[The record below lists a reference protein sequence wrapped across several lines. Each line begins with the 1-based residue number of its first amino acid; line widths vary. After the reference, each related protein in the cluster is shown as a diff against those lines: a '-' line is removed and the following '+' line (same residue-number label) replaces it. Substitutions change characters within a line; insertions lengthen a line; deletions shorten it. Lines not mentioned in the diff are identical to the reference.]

1 MTGYEAFCLYSS
13 LKLHFTTESYDFF
26 KYNGKVSTSVEAF
39 ENRKD
44 KWYFYKLSRRFN
56 NKEQGQDFL
65 VANFVTDSNA
75 WIGNLLQN
83 DAELY
88 YRVRQS
94 VIQSLTYAFT
104 NDITN
109 LFRTFEGD
117 HNEILKCHDG
127 QYPYLLQRFL
137 HEGIS
142 IESMCIL
149 NSVLNFLPAWDKKI
163 NDTIRYPKISM
174 MFKKYTPFI
183 PIDNT
188 KFKLILRKILD
199 ENKENIS

>member
-65 VANFVTDSNA
+65 VANFVADSNA

-83 DAELY
+83 DADINY
-88 YRVRQS
+88 SIRQRA
-94 VIQSLTYAFT
+94 IQSLTYSFT
-104 NDITN
+104 TDITN
-109 LFRTFEGD
+109 LFNTFNDEP
-117 HNEILKCHDG
+117 NEILKCHDG
-127 QYPYLLQRFL
+127 QYPYLLQRYL

-149 NSVLNFLPAWDKKI
+149 NSLLNFLPTWDKKI
-163 NDTIRYPKISM
+163 NDTIRYPNLSLR
-174 MFKKYTPFI
+174 FKKYTPFI
-183 PIDNT
+183 PIDKT
-188 KFKLILRKILD
+188 KYKLILRKIID
-199 ENKENIS
+199 ENKEAVS